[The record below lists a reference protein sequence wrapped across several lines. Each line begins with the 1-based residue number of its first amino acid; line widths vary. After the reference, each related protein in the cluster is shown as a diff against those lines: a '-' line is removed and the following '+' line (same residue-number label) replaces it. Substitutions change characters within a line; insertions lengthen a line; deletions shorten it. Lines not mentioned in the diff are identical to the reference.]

1 MKCDSPQ
8 VLDILRTEA
17 LQCNYHVSARRPYIM
32 KYTKLGNSDLNVSR
46 ICMGCMGFGDAAHG
60 QHSWTIDEEHTREII
75 RRGLELGVNFFDTAI
90 AYQSGT
96 SEQYLGRAL
105 KDFAKRDDVIVA
117 TKFLPRTED
126 EIAAGITGQQHI
138 EQMINQS
145 LKNLGMDYVDLYIYH
160 MWDYQTPLYD
170 IMEGL
175 NNVVKAGKARYIGIS
190 NCFAWQLAKAN
201 ALAEKEGFAKF
212 VSVQGHYNLIFREEE
227 REMVPFCRE
236 ENIAL
241 TPYSALAGGRL
252 SKHRGET
259 SKRLEED
266 SYAKLKYDST
276 EEQDQVIID
285 RVAEL
290 AERKGVS
297 MTEISL
303 AWLLTKV
310 TAPVVGATKLHH
322 IEGAAKAV
330 DLELT
335 EDEITY
341 LEEPYVPHRLV
352 GVMAQ
357 NTQASAKDDHV
368 WSSGDQKIGEN

>member
-1 MKCDSPQ
+1 
-8 VLDILRTEA
+8 
-17 LQCNYHVSARRPYIM
+17 M

-46 ICMGCMGFGDAAHG
+46 ICMGCMGFGDAQNG
-60 QHSWTIDEEHTREII
+60 QHSWTIDEAHSREII

-105 KDFAKRDDVIVA
+105 RDFARREDVVVA
-117 TKFLPRTED
+117 TKFLPRTNE
-126 EIAAGITGQQHI
+126 EIEAGISGQEHI
-138 EQMINQS
+138 RRMLDKS
-145 LKNLGMDYVDLYIYH
+145 LENLGMDYVDLYIYH
-160 MWDYQTPLYD
+160 MWDHQTPLYD

-175 NNVVKAGKARYIGIS
+175 NNAVKAGKARYIGIS

-227 REMVPFCRE
+227 REMAPYCRE
-236 ENIAL
+236 ENIAM

-252 SKHRGET
+252 SKRPGEI
-259 SKRLEED
+259 SKRLQED
-266 SYAKLKYDST
+266 SYARLKYGAA
-276 EEQDQVIID
+276 QDQDAPILH

-290 AERKGVS
+290 ADRRGVS

-310 TAPVVGATKLHH
+310 TAPVVGATKFHH

-330 DLELT
+330 NLT
-335 EDEITY
+335 LTAEKLTY
-341 LEEPYVPHRLV
+341 LEELYTPHPLV

-357 NTQASAKDDHV
+357 NTATAAKGSHV
-368 WSSGDQKIGEN
+368 WSTGNQKI